1 MTARVGVLAVMAV
14 ALIAAP
20 SLIDLP
26 MKLIWNASASVPAG
40 LYWLRPPSDL
50 SVGDLVVVT
59 APVALADF
67 LSQRGYLPAG
77 MPLLKHVAALPGQ
90 EVCRGGLG
98 IIVDGVVL
106 GTALAADRSGRPLPV
121 WQGCR
126 RVQAGDIFLMNPDV
140 PNSFDGRYF
149 GPISVRSILGCAIPI
164 WTFDRPVYTAGSR
177 PSRSND
183 DAVSSPSSPEKE

>member
-1 MTARVGVLAVMAV
+1 
-14 ALIAAP
+14 
-20 SLIDLP
+20 
-26 MKLIWNASASVPAG
+26 
-40 LYWLRPPSDL
+40 
-50 SVGDLVVVT
+50 
-59 APVALADF
+59 
-67 LSQRGYLPAG
+67 
-77 MPLLKHVAALPGQ
+77 
-90 EVCRGGLG
+90 
-98 IIVDGVVL
+98 
-106 GTALAADRSGRPLPV
+106 LPV

-149 GPISVRSILGCAIPI
+149 GPISVRSILGCAIPM